1 MSDDTKIFTV
11 NAKDLLTETFSPRDY
26 ATLMEK
32 KDKRAA
38 TVRDAVLESVQN
50 LEPAQEPSFLTGDA
64 TTITTT
70 DLKRIKELRHKI
82 RDTGRLSLSDAERA
96 EAVDLGIIK

>member
-11 NAKDLLTETFSPRDY
+11 NAKDILTETFSPRDY

-32 KDKRAA
+32 EDKRAA
-38 TVRDAVLESVQN
+38 TVRDAVLES
-50 LEPAQEPSFLTGDA
+50 AQEPSFLTGDA

-96 EAVDLGIIK
+96 EALDLGIIK